1 MLTPDVEATGLK
13 ASANKRKHDQSSLII
28 YLASALLL
36 IIITSAIF
44 GPMLSSY
51 DGEAMDFDALEAP
64 PSATHWFGTELAAQ
78 LDITRNRAEMLA
90 GQQDG
95 VQRELTQI
103 ETRFDMLSD
112 RATTARRQAA
122 QDKQDRANEQNGGTR
137 RR

>member
-1 MLTPDVEATGLK
+1 MSTQDRLYHLMAQREKLRLSTT
-13 ASANKRKHDQSSLII
+13 SAKLRTMREDHENTQNAAHKISSL
-28 YLASALLL
+28 LQEKKGD
-36 IIITSAIF
+36 ITHVSHPAQ
-44 GPMLSSY
+44 LQ
-51 DGEAMDFDALEAP
+51 
-64 PSATHWFGTELAAQ
+64 ATHWFGTELAAQ